1 MYKYINKEFPMDEIE
16 KQISYFDE
24 NFIKKLK
31 IKRICSFKTI
41 IVLKSYNR
49 TTGVPVCELPVVFKN
64 ETLELYEQFP
74 DYFEEYK
81 GNKYALARQFFEDKL
96 REIESIFDKIKLRR
110 EYRNKSTD
118 SWSVFRNAVKYVFQC
133 NVIQMNVLANFL
145 REHFSFERNVF
156 REYNFE
162 MFTEKECIFIIKDFA
177 KEFEL
182 ISEDSLLPDSL
193 VKSNNYKKTEL
204 VDMTESGHRVEYK
217 KFFEGLKNKPLKD
230 RIYQEA
236 IYEYYYFLETFVHRN
251 YKNRNFCLKAI
262 KNFKEIK
269 KLREYLKQVSVFDNF
284 YFKKV
289 SLFISKKLK
298 TDNVIKLACYIGE
311 RRLSMHPLHYYVQS
325 FDLNKFSL
333 KEIDNLCEFL
343 ASPIYGAG
351 RTQFVEL
358 IHNKPEYLSILMKL
372 HKLKSNNATHGFA
385 RMINKIIND
394 DIPVEKI
401 KRFINLK
408 TLHSVYV
415 QSHFALNI
423 LLESNCLVYD
433 KAIEKIKRE
442 VIVPAKYKH
451 LKEMFAN
458 SKIEIKELD
467 IKLDLRLNCFEEE
480 FVLTVF
486 GQYIFNFVGFE
497 RLKEMNLF
505 QYKCMIKLALTLAER
520 NRDEYRFHNRY
531 FRGFHVNLE
540 RFVIE
545 NQNFHEALRRVLIRK
560 EEIIFR
566 NEEIAF

>member
-1 MYKYINKEFPMDEIE
+1 MYKYINKDFDIQEIE

-49 TTGVPVCELPVVFKN
+49 TTGMPVCEVPVVFKN
-64 ETLELYEQFP
+64 ETLDLYEQFP

-96 REIESIFDKIKLRR
+96 REIECIFDKIKLRR

-133 NVIQMNVLANFL
+133 NVIQMNILANFL

-162 MFTEKECIFIIKDFA
+162 MFTEKECIFVIKDFA
-177 KEFEL
+177 KKFQL
-182 ISEDSLLPDSL
+182 ISEDSHFEPESL
-193 VKSNNYKKTEL
+193 NKSNGYKKTGL
-204 VDMTESGHRVEYK
+204 VSMTESWHRVEYK

-251 YKNRNFCLKAI
+251 HKSRNFCLKAI

-269 KLREYLKQVSVFDNF
+269 KLKEYLKQVSVFKNF
-284 YFKKV
+284 YFYKT
-289 SLFISKKLK
+289 SLFIPKKMK
-298 TDNVIKLACYIGE
+298 TDNVVNLAYYTRERKLSI
-311 RRLSMHPLHYYVQS
+311 HPLKHYVQS
-325 FDLNKFSL
+325 FDLNNFTL
-333 KEIDNLCEFL
+333 KEIDDLCGFL

-351 RTQFVEL
+351 RTQFVVL
-358 IHNKPEYLSILMKL
+358 VHQKPEYLSILMKL
-372 HKLKSNNATHGFA
+372 HKLKSNRATHGFA
-385 RMINKIIND
+385 RMINEIIND

-401 KRFINLK
+401 KKFINLK
-408 TLHSVYV
+408 TLDSVYL
-415 QSHFALNI
+415 QPHFTLNV
-423 LLESNCLVYD
+423 LLESNSLIYD
-433 KAIEKIKRE
+433 KAVEKIKRE
-442 VIVPAKYKH
+442 AIVPAEYKH
-451 LKEMFAN
+451 LKKIFAH
-458 SKIEIKELD
+458 SKVEIKELD
-467 IKLDLRLNCFEEE
+467 VKLDLRLNCFEEE

-505 QYKCMIKLALTLAER
+505 QYKCMIKLAFTIAER
-520 NRDEYRFHNRY
+520 NRDEYSFNSD
-531 FRGFHVNLE
+531 FKGFHVNLE

-545 NQNFHEALRRVLIRK
+545 NQNFHEALRKVLIRK
-560 EEIIFR
+560 EEIPF
-566 NEEIAF
+566 